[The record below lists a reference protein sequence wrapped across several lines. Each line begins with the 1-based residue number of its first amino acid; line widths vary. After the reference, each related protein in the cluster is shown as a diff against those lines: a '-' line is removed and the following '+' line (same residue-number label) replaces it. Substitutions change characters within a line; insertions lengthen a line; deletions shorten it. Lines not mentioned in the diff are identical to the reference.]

1 MHNLTVLAFA
11 NPTQA
16 FQVRDAL
23 IELQGQ
29 SLFDLAELAVVTRDA
44 AGTVT
49 LDHSRG
55 LVSGCASVGSVI
67 GLIAGAILA
76 VPWAGTAVGAGV
88 GAVVGALSRFGIDV
102 GFIQE
107 LGATITPG
115 TSALAILGSK
125 GNLDEL
131 GQRLG
136 PLLRQCTIL
145 RTNVDTE
152 REKEIRN
159 LLAACDAPAPPN
171 SQPTK
176 PNE

>member
-1 MHNLTVLAFA
+1 MHNLTVFAFV

-23 IELQGQ
+23 LELQGQ

-49 LDHSRG
+49 LDHSPG
-55 LVSGCASVGSVI
+55 LVSGCASVASVI
-67 GLIAGAILA
+67 GLIVGAIFA

-88 GAVVGALSRFGIDV
+88 GAVVGALSRFGIDA

-125 GNLDEL
+125 ARLDEL

-171 SQPTK
+171 S
-176 PNE
+176 